1 VFDILYRLY
10 NHCWAEYGGGDCE
23 GCGMEWN
30 IVIHD
35 EDRYVEVI
43 TSGSADRDGSLNM
56 AKAIAHTMRTHRITN
71 ALIDHRNIE
80 DVVGNTLDV
89 YNRPK
94 VFGQLIGKILGIK
107 IAEIIK
113 PEHREHF
120 RFLETV
126 CLNQGYRLLVF
137 EDEDKALAWLL
148 A

>member
-1 VFDILYRLY
+1 
-10 NHCWAEYGGGDCE
+10 
-23 GCGMEWN
+23 MEWR

-43 TSGSADRDGSLNM
+43 TSGFADRDGSLNM
-56 AKAIAHTMRTHRITN
+56 AKAITHTMRTRRITK

-80 DVVGNTLDV
+80 DAVGETIDI
-89 YNRPK
+89 YDRPQM
-94 VFGQLIGKILGIK
+94 FRLIGVILRIK

-126 CLNQGYRLLVF
+126 CLNQGYRLFVF
-137 EDEDKALAWLL
+137 EDKGKALAWLL